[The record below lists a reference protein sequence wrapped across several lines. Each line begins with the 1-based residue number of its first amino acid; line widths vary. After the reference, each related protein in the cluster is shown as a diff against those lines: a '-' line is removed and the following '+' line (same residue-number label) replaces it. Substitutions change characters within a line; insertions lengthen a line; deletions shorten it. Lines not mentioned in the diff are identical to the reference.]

1 MWMLRRCLCIWLY
14 SEDFWSAACN
24 RGISQTR
31 FEISLCSTL
40 FAERCWDLF
49 NPFSTGRVRRIGS
62 TLTSTC
68 GSCQVGIPAL
78 KHGTVSKVF
87 ESFANASEGL
97 REVTQNGKKGMT
109 HVNELKQGSNY
120 WMLKCSKMFE
130 VLRVLLRAVK
140 SYYSKWLSSC
150 VQYMFLLFAFL
161 ASSDFDRCHLLWL
174 YSQICSLAVKKSTC
188 TLHEAVVPSCP
199 ILPRPLWG
207 LSSLRWCEACQ
218 GYSHECQDQDQERC
232 ASLHLWV
239 RRKQSNKGNVVI
251 CSNVVGTEWQFGQF
265 GWQRN
270 CTIGTV
276 A

>member
-1 MWMLRRCLCIWLY
+1 MVMWMLRRCVCIWLY

-49 NPFSTGRVRRIGS
+49 NPFSSGRVRRIGS

-120 WMLKCSKMFE
+120 WMLKCSKC
-130 VLRVLLRAVK
+130 
-140 SYYSKWLSSC
+140 C
-150 VQYMFLLFAFL
+150 VYCWGQWSHTTQNDSVPVF
-161 ASSDFDRCHLLWL
+161 
-174 YSQICSLAVKKSTC
+174 STC
-188 TLHEAVVPSCP
+188 VHVS
-199 ILPRPLWG
+199 PL
-207 LSSLRWCEACQ
+207 C
-218 GYSHECQDQDQERC
+218 
-232 ASLHLWV
+232 
-239 RRKQSNKGNVVI
+239 I
-251 CSNVVGTEWQFGQF
+251 FGQF
-265 GWQRN
+265 GLRSLSLAM
-270 CTIGTV
+270 IV
-276 A
+276 